1 MQIHSFYIPE
11 VKIITPKKISD
22 ERGFF
27 SETYHKKRLAE
38 QGIEDKFVQDNHAF
52 SARANTVRGLHFQI
66 PPFAQAKLIRVISGA
81 ILDVAVDIR
90 KGSPYYGRYVSAVI
104 SESRWNQI
112 FIPAGFAHGLVTL
125 EENTAVLYKVSN
137 YFSPEHDKGLL
148 WNDPDLGINWPVTL
162 DEAIL
167 SDKDRQQPSFQ
178 DLPRYFVYG
187 K

>member
-1 MQIHSFYIPE
+1 MQIQTLIIPE
-11 VKIITPKKISD
+11 IKIITPTKIGD
-22 ERGFF
+22 GRGFF

-38 QGIEDKFVQDNHAF
+38 LGIEAEFVQDNHAF

-66 PPFAQAKLIRVISGA
+66 PPYDQAKLIRVIQGA

-90 KGSPYYGRYVSAVI
+90 QGSPYYGRHVSAVI

-137 YFSPEHDKGLL
+137 YYSPEHDMGLL
-148 WNDPDLGINWPVTL
+148 WNDPNLGIDWPVTP

-167 SDKDRQQPSFQ
+167 SDKDRQQPKFQ
-178 DLPRYFVYG
+178 DLPGYFVYE